1 MAIYLPGVE
10 EDQALSLDEMTP
22 REIVAELDKYV
33 VGQHDAKRAV
43 AIALRNRMRR
53 QKLGPELADDIMPKN
68 IIMIGPTGVG
78 KTEIARRLAKLT
90 NSPFL
95 KVEASKFTEVGY
107 VGRDVES
114 MIRDLVEIAID
125 MLREEKLEEVEDK
138 AELNAEE
145 RLLDLLL
152 PPAAAAA
159 PAPMPAPSPISGV
172 EASSDNT
179 IAFPSPVQPAASE
192 SHQRTREKLR
202 AQFREGKLD
211 ERMVEIDVR
220 ERTPTL
226 EVLSNQGMEE
236 MDINLKD
243 ILPNIFGQ
251 RTKKRKMKVGE
262 AFEYLVQE
270 EEQRL
275 IDMDQVTRI
284 AVERVE
290 NSGIIFL
297 DEIDKI
303 AGREG
308 GHGPD
313 VSREGVQRDILPIVE
328 GTTVNTRYGMVST
341 DHVLF
346 IAAGAFHVSKPSD
359 LIPELQGRFPI
370 RVELQS
376 LTVED
381 FIKILTEPKFSLVK
395 QATALLETEGLK
407 LEFSPES
414 LAEIANFAFRVNEA
428 TENIGARRLHT
439 IMERVL
445 DEISFDAPDLARHI
459 RPAGDGKHETPHT
472 DAPVE
477 LAASAEKPQDY
488 TPSATIPLVEREG
501 ANGTEKVIAI
511 DAAYV
516 QHMVASIVK
525 DQDLSRYIL

>member
-1 MAIYLPGVE
+1 MAIYLPPTAE
-10 EDQALSLDEMTP
+10 EEQLALDDLTP
-22 REIVAELDKYV
+22 REIVSELDKYV
-33 VGQHDAKRAV
+33 VGQKDAKRAV

-53 QKLGPELADDIMPKN
+53 QKLTPDLAEEIIPKN

-125 MLREEKLEEVEDK
+125 MIREEKLEDVADK

-152 PPAAAAA
+152 PPPTPR
-159 PAPMPAPSPISGV
+159 PADTSSGGV
-172 EASSDNT
+172 VIEGTATDGGDSQS
-179 IAFPSPVQPAASE
+179 
-192 SHQRTREKLR
+192 RTREKLR
-202 AQFREGKLD
+202 QQLREGKLD
-211 ERMVEIDVR
+211 ERIVELEVR
-220 ERTPTL
+220 ERNFPSF
-226 EVLSNQGMEE
+226 EIISNQGVEE
-236 MDINLKD
+236 MDVNIKD
-243 ILPNIFGQ
+243 MLPNIFGQ
-251 RTKKRKMKVGE
+251 RSKKRKMKVNE
-262 AFEYLVQE
+262 AFEYLIQE
-270 EEQRL
+270 EEHRL
-275 IDMDQVTRI
+275 IDMDQVTRTAI
-284 AVERVE
+284 DRVE
-290 NSGIIFL
+290 NSGIVFL

-303 AGREG
+303 AGRES

-328 GTTVNTRYGMVST
+328 GTTVNTRYGMVRT
-341 DHVLF
+341 DHILF
-346 IAAGAFHVSKPSD
+346 VAAGAFHVSKPSD

-376 LTVED
+376 LTMDD
-381 FIKILTEPKFSLVK
+381 FIRILTEPKSSLVK
-395 QATALLETEGLK
+395 QYTALLETEGVK
-407 LEFSPES
+407 LEFTHEA
-414 LAEIANFAFRVNEA
+414 LEEVARFAFRVNEG

-445 DEISFDAPDLARHI
+445 DEISFEAP
-459 RPAGDGKHETPHT
+459 
-472 DAPVE
+472 
-477 LAASAEKPQDY
+477 EKKGQQF
-488 TPSATIPLVEREG
+488 TV
-501 ANGTEKVIAI
+501 

-516 QHMVASIVK
+516 GKMLADIVK